1 MPLELLKQALIFPRH
16 MNEEV
21 YSDGEETSWSNEF
34 ICEVDDE
41 YIQES
46 FNLSGLT
53 MIMIL
58 T

>member
-1 MPLELLKQALIFPRH
+1 MPLELLKQALIFPRY

-21 YSDGEETSWSNEF
+21 YSDGEETSWRNEF
-34 ICEVDDE
+34 ICEFDDE
-41 YIQES
+41 YIQDS